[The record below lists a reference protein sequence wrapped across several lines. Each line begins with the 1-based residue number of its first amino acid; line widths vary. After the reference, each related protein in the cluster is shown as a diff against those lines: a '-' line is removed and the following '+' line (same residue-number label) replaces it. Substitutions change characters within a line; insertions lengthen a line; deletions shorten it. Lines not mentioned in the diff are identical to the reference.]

1 VSSLVAVPAPP
12 DRAAEGGAGTSALRP
27 AHGSPVTL
35 AEVARAA
42 GAPGPGSGAALVVGG
57 VTHDSRA
64 VRPGDLYAA
73 LPGSNA
79 HGARF
84 VAQAVAAGAV
94 AVLTDPAGRDL
105 VAAGD
110 AVGVPLVVVDDPR
123 AVLGEVAATV
133 HGHPAERLLVLGV
146 TGTNGK
152 TTTCYLLEAALRAA
166 GRRTGL
172 VGTVETRIDDERVPS
187 VRTTPES
194 TDLQALLAVM
204 VERGVQACAMEVS
217 SHALSLHRV
226 DGIVYDVAG
235 FTNLSQDH
243 LDFHPDLE
251 HYYAAKASLFTPAR
265 SRRAVVCVDDAW
277 GRRVAADAAASGL
290 PVTTVATP
298 ALDDPALTRAG
309 ADGPTWRAVELA
321 PAADGVG
328 TRFVLL
334 GPDGRRRPLVS
345 PLPGDFNV
353 ANTAVAALV
362 LTGAGLDE
370 EQAAA
375 GLAGA
380 GGVPGRMEVVPGPPG
395 APLSVVDYA
404 HSPEAVAVA
413 LRALRGRTRG
423 RLVVV
428 LGAGGD
434 RDAGKRPAMGE
445 AAALGADVVVVTD
458 DNPRS
463 EDPAAIRAAVLA
475 GATAATAALRGREVV
490 VTEVGE
496 RREAVAAA
504 VRLAREVPGSTVLV
518 AGKGHETGQEVAGT
532 VHPFDD
538 RAVLA
543 ELLAATTPGTQVAAP

>member
-1 VSSLVAVPAPP
+1 MSSLVAVPAPP
-12 DRAAEGGAGTSALRP
+12 PRP
-27 AHGSPVTL
+27 ARPVPVALT
-35 AEVARAA
+35 EVARAA
-42 GAPGPGSGAALVVGG
+42 GAPPVPDASGVEVTG

-79 HGARF
+79 HGATF
-84 VAQAVAAGAV
+84 TAQAVAAGAV
-94 AVLTDPAGRDL
+94 AVLTDRAGREL
-105 VAAGD
+105 VDSD
-110 AVGVPLVVVDDPR
+110 APVPVLVVDDPR
-123 AVLGEVAATV
+123 AVLGHVAATV
-133 HGHPAERLLVLGV
+133 HGHPSERLLLLGI

-152 TTTCYLLEAALRAA
+152 TTTCYLLESALRSA

-172 VGTVETRIDDERVPS
+172 VGTVETRVGDERVPS

-217 SHALSLHRV
+217 SHALALHRV

-251 HYYAAKASLFTPAR
+251 HYYAAKASLLTPQR
-265 SRRAVVCVDDAW
+265 SRRAVVCVDDLW
-277 GRRVAADAAASGL
+277 GRRAAADAGADGL

-309 ADGPTWRAVELA
+309 AGPDWRAVELA
-321 PAADGVG
+321 PADDGVG

-334 GPDGRRRPLVS
+334 GPDAHRLALVS

-362 LTGAGLDE
+362 LLEAGLDE
-370 EQAAA
+370 REVAYGLAAA
-375 GLAGA
+375 S
-380 GGVPGRMEVVPGPPG
+380 GVPGRMEVVPGPPD
-395 APLSVVDYA
+395 APLAVVDYA
-404 HSPEAVAVA
+404 HTPEAVAVA
-413 LRALRGRTRG
+413 LRALRGRTAG

-445 AAALGADVVVVTD
+445 AAVLGADAVVVTD

-463 EDPAAIRAAVLA
+463 EDPAAVRAEVLR
-475 GATAATAALRGREVV
+475 GATAARDGLRDREVV
-490 VTEVGE
+490 VAEVGD

-504 VRLAREVPGSTVLV
+504 LRLAGEVPGSTVLV

-543 ELLAATTPGTQVAAP
+543 DLLAAAGAAR